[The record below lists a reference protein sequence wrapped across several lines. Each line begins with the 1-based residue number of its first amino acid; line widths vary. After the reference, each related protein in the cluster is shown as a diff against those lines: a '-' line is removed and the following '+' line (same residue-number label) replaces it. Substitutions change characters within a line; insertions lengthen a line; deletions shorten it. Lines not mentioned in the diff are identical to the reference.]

1 MGGRGSG
8 GGRSGG
14 GGGSASKG
22 LHKEI
27 DRISKGT
34 FNNEKWESNYR
45 FYNGLDDKNLLK
57 AEQYTKKRYEKE
69 VEKANA
75 LSELTNGGIY
85 YKSVV
90 RKAVKSKAYDPDK
103 NLVEQAEKQYTKA
116 YNYERNYRIV
126 SKIVEKRG
134 LKSQ

>member
-27 DRISKGT
+27 DSISKGK
-34 FNNEKWESNYR
+34 FNNEKWENNYR

-69 VEKANA
+69 
-75 LSELTNGGIY
+75 
-85 YKSVV
+85 
-90 RKAVKSKAYDPDK
+90 
-103 NLVEQAEKQYTKA
+103 AEK
-116 YNYERNYRIV
+116 R
-126 SKIVEKRG
+126 KREQLSG
-134 LKSQ
+134 LLH